1 MFHYLRSR
9 QAATAEKITG
19 SGGRTR
25 YSITRTMLRR
35 VLMNKD
41 LNLVHSSRL
50 PVPEVD
56 IILHLL
62 PVQVDLYSVTFA
74 FVACAVRRVHL
85 RDFYNSEECT
95 SVVRRYEL
103 TILRQLWLQIT
114 MIYFR
119 LLQNLNKYCSQRDI
133 LRRSKKSMMSTSMA
147 VPPVDSSKTSW
158 SVDQSMFLA
167 EVKHSCVGLSSTNI
181 IICKDLR
188 RNKGTINEAPR
199 QGRLVFAGY
208 VQNILR
214 CKPPRGA

>member
-1 MFHYLRSR
+1 MMALMFHYLRSR
-9 QAATAEKITG
+9 QAASAEKIAG

-74 FVACAVRRVHL
+74 FVACAVRRAHL

-103 TILRQLWLQIT
+103 TYYPSASALVTNNHDILQIT
-114 MIYFR
+114 PELEQV
-119 LLQNLNKYCSQRDI
+119 LLSEGH
-133 LRRSKKSMMSTSMA
+133 
-147 VPPVDSSKTSW
+147 
-158 SVDQSMFLA
+158 F
-167 EVKHSCVGLSSTNI
+167 
-181 IICKDLR
+181 
-188 RNKGTINEAPR
+188 EA
-199 QGRLVFAGY
+199 Q
-208 VQNILR
+208 
-214 CKPPRGA
+214 